1 MYLLIKFGNIMTL
14 SKNILAKVY
23 IFLIN
28 PHKIVHVCLVHL
40 SHSDVSLFLCCRM
53 FCTVHLHMPVNICSF
68 FSETTR
74 IALAKIFA

>member
-40 SHSDVSLFLCCRM
+40 SHSDDLLLTVSLLSPVLHCAF
-53 FCTVHLHMPVNICSF
+53 TYAGKHL
-68 FSETTR
+68 
-74 IALAKIFA
+74 